1 MNMSVYQFTNVYQ
14 QVSLVFPCQVA
25 KAQAHDALLESEAW
39 APGITWAPGVISMCC
54 SLRQLMLSSLGHVS
68 NARQSGEIAGVDFW
82 CRFQTKIIQ
91 NRHNPRSKKCVWL
104 FVLAIPKPFGFTC
117 VLWSPSVLDSVSFAA
132 LLQNRNIMESYC
144 KLLQYHIKFEPPG
157 SRCFF
162 FFQGSDGPHC
172 EALLSCCHSLSSSGM
187 ASSIE
192 QCSHAMPDFRCCFSS
207 CGITSASW
215 FILDLL
221 GTSQDLRDKAQRDD
235 PWWSMM

>member
-1 MNMSVYQFTNVYQ
+1 MNMSVY

-39 APGITWAPGVISMCC
+39 APGHLGTWADLHYV
-54 SLRQLMLSSLGHVS
+54 LQLEAADAELLG
-68 NARQSGEIAGVDFW
+68 AREQCEAKWRNHEKSCFDFW
-82 CRFQTKIIQ
+82 CRFQTKIVINQ
-91 NRHNPRSKKCVWL
+91 DPRNV

-132 LLQNRNIMESYC
+132 LLQKWNIMESFC
-144 KLLQYHIKFEPPG
+144 KLLQIKFEPPV

-162 FFQGSDGPHC
+162 SRQRWPALRSSPV
-172 EALLSCCHSLSSSGM
+172 LLSQPELQPM
-187 ASSIE
+187 AWRAVSSSIE